1 MGAEAGAA
9 LLLSLL
15 ALCILLAP
23 LIWPGPFPSERDGVE
38 PPDAE
43 LEETPRGQALLALK
57 EIEFDRATGKL
68 SDADYEELKARYTAR
83 ALLLLD
89 SPGPVPLAAVA
100 ACAHCQNPLI
110 PASRF
115 CEHCGAPA
123 TAGEQRPGSTG
134 AAGPPSD
141 A

>member
-9 LLLSLL
+9 LLLGLL
-15 ALCILLAP
+15 ALGILLAP
-23 LIWPGPFPSERDGVE
+23 LIWPGPGPAGSQGVVPSDEG
-38 PPDAE
+38 
-43 LEETPRGQALLALK
+43 LEDTPRGQALLALK

-89 SPGPVPLAAVA
+89 SPESEPVAVVL
-100 ACAHCQNPLI
+100 ACAHCQHPLI
-110 PASRF
+110 SDSRY

-123 TAGEQRPGSTG
+123 QAT
-134 AAGPPSD
+134 
-141 A
+141 

>member
-15 ALCILLAP
+15 ALGILLAP
-23 LIWPGPFPSERDGVE
+23 LIWPGPGPSESEGVAPSDE
-38 PPDAE
+38 G
-43 LEETPRGQALLALK
+43 LEDTPRGQALLALK

-89 SPGPVPLAAVA
+89 APGSVPIAVVP
-100 ACAHCQNPLI
+100 ACAKCQNPLI
-110 PASRF
+110 PDSRF
-115 CEHCGAPA
+115 CEFCGAPA
-123 TAGEQRPGSTG
+123 PAS
-134 AAGPPSD
+134 
-141 A
+141 